1 LGAKVHAKDGRIAFF
16 FEKIFSVSVKTVWLL
31 TPVCARGRPGAAGGP
46 PRAAESIFR
55 QAPAVS
61 EGYTMSKK

>member
-1 LGAKVHAKDGRIAFF
+1 MLFNFF
-16 FEKIFSVSVKTVWLL
+16 YRFLIV
-31 TPVCARGRPGAAGGP
+31 RG
-46 PRAAESIFR
+46 AAESIFR